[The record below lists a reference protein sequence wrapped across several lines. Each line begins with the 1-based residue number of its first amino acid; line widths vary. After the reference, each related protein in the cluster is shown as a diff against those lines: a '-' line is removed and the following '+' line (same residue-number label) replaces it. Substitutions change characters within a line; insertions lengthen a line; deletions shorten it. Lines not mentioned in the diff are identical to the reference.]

1 MKVCESQLNVVEDD
15 ASPYL
20 WHKQLVH
27 MSEKGLQLLAKQ
39 SLIPMVKGNQTPMTI
54 VYLES
59 ITEFHSRRIPI
70 KIGEI
75 GINVF

>member
-1 MKVCESQLNVVEDD
+1 MCESQLNVVEDD
-15 ASPYL
+15 VSPYL

-39 SLIPMVKGNQTPMTI
+39 SLIPMVKGNQTPMAI

-59 ITEFHSRRIPI
+59 ITEFHSKEFQS

-75 GINVF
+75 AINVF

>member
-1 MKVCESQLNVVEDD
+1 MCESQLNVVEDD

-59 ITEFHSRRIPI
+59 ITEFHSKEFQS

-75 GINVF
+75 AINVF

>member
-1 MKVCESQLNVVEDD
+1 MCESQLNVVEDD

-27 MSEKGLQLLAKQ
+27 MNEKGLQLLAKQ

-70 KIGEI
+70 K
-75 GINVF
+75 NWRNWN